1 MKVFKV
7 FLPAVMVVCLTAC
20 GDRLVVADQKMAEIR
35 SQSAQPIDSVPQ
47 PEVIEEYTYSAGDVR
62 SPFVPPSL
70 LAIESQE
77 PQEFGVKPDLNRTQE
92 PLEMFELTELIYRGS
107 VIAPDGQVYGLVQLP
122 NGFVQDVKVG
132 EYIGKNE
139 GQILEITPTRINL
152 QEIVPDAR
160 VGFVYKQT
168 SLVTPN

>member
-1 MKVFKV
+1 MKVIKTV
-7 FLPAVMVVCLTAC
+7 LPAIIVVCLTAC
-20 GDRLVVADQKMAEIR
+20 GDRLVAADQKMVEIR
-35 SQSAQPIDSVPQ
+35 SKSAQPVDPVPQ
-47 PEVIEEYTYSAGDVR
+47 PEVIKEYTYSAGDVR
-62 SPFVPPSL
+62 SPFVSPSL
-70 LAIESQE
+70 LAMESQE

-92 PLEMFELTELIYRGS
+92 PLEMFDLTELIYRGR

-132 EYIGKNE
+132 EYVGRNE

>member
-1 MKVFKV
+1 MKLVKFVALMVFITILSGCESPINDV
-7 FLPAVMVVCLTAC
+7 ESRMS
-20 GDRLVVADQKMAEIR
+20 EIR
-35 SQSAQPIDSVPQ
+35 SQPAPSIEPLPQ
-47 PEVIEEYTYSAGDVR
+47 PEVIEEYTYSAGDVK
-62 SPFVPPSL
+62 SPFMPPSL

-77 PQEFGVKPDLNRTQE
+77 PQEFGVKPDLDRTQE
-92 PLEMFELTELIYRGS
+92 PLEMFDLTELIYRGS

-132 EYIGKNE
+132 EYVGKNE
-139 GQILEITPTRINL
+139 GRILEITPTRINL

-160 VGFVYKQT
+160 VGFVYKQN